1 MITTELFFGG
11 NFAAQ
16 ATLSGHPAIRRPT
29 MRKSLV
35 VPSVASLALALAASA
50 ASAQTVISR
59 SVAAEPVETIVS
71 QTPAG
76 TIVTRRPVDTGVV
89 QPTYARPIYGQPVV
103 QAPAVVQPMAPR
115 SAVVEEDTIDAI
127 TTREVVR
134 RAEAAPS
141 RQLITRDVAARPAV
155 RTQRHVVRKATTTR
169 TTRVVPRL
177 VLAPRERQI
186 IYRTIVERE
195 VVPRQQM
202 IVAPSALP
210 GPTYAQPLAVQARP
224 PIVAADEV
232 VVQPAAP
239 ITVGAV
245 LPESVPL
252 YAIPQNVALTVPA
265 TRPYSYAYLGG
276 RAYLVDPATGT
287 VVADVTD

>member
-1 MITTELFFGG
+1 
-11 NFAAQ
+11 
-16 ATLSGHPAIRRPT
+16 
-29 MRKSLV
+29 MRKRLV
-35 VPSVASLALALAASA
+35 VPSVASLALLLAASA

-276 RAYLVDPATGT
+276 RAYLVDTATGT